1 MLFDLTFPCY
11 LTTFSGKKCL
21 SGEGYLPFFLSRLSK
36 FSCVCFYIVNGR
48 RTTFDDE
55 KRGLSRRLTAQVKL
69 SKGVRGHWPL
79 LKSRLKKIC
88 NMDGAVLPLWSTR
101 PAAESFGPPFLL
113 SVSSYDRQG
122 FLHGTP
128 PSPLPPLSC
137 HLIYK
142 GKS

>member
-1 MLFDLTFPCY
+1 
-11 LTTFSGKKCL
+11 
-21 SGEGYLPFFLSRLSK
+21 
-36 FSCVCFYIVNGR
+36 V
-48 RTTFDDE
+48 
-55 KRGLSRRLTAQVKL
+55 QVKL
-69 SKGVRGHWPL
+69 SKGVRAHWTL

-128 PSPLPPLSC
+128 PPPTPVPNPHSPPPSKMPSSPCQHCLRMC
-137 HLIYK
+137 ACTTCGRENL
-142 GKS
+142 